1 MEVQL
6 IHDVVVISA
15 AQQGDSGTHTH
26 THTHTFFFIF
36 FSIIVFHRTLNLV
49 PCAIQ

>member
-26 THTHTFFFIF
+26 THTHILFHILFHYSLSQ
-36 FSIIVFHRTLNLV
+36 SIEYSSLS
-49 PCAIQ
+49 IQ

>member
-26 THTHTFFFIF
+26 THILFHILFHYSLSQ
-36 FSIIVFHRTLNLV
+36 SIEYSSLS
-49 PCAIQ
+49 IQ

>member
-26 THTHTFFFIF
+26 TFFFIF
-36 FSIIVFHRTLNLV
+36 FSIIVYQSIEYSSLS
-49 PCAIQ
+49 IQ

>member
-26 THTHTFFFIF
+26 THTFFFIF
-36 FSIIVFHRTLNLV
+36 FSIIVYQSIEYSSLS
-49 PCAIQ
+49 I